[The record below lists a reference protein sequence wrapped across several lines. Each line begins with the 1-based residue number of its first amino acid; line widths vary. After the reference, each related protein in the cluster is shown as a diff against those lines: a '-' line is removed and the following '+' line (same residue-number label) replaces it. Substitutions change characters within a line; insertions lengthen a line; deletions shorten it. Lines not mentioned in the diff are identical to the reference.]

1 MPTPEC
7 KTELLNQLVVFVTA
21 VVSLIVSPALWGG
34 LLGAAFGISFG
45 KRVNLWWQGVSWLA
59 FGIVVS
65 VLANNYVVAMID
77 NIGAGFAAF
86 SVAFSVT
93 YFKESLLV
101 WFSSLVKSIVGGG
114 HAD

>member
-1 MPTPEC
+1 
-7 KTELLNQLVVFVTA
+7 
-21 VVSLIVSPALWGG
+21 
-34 LLGAAFGISFG
+34 
-45 KRVNLWWQGVSWLA
+45 
-59 FGIVVS
+59 
-65 VLANNYVVAMID
+65 MID